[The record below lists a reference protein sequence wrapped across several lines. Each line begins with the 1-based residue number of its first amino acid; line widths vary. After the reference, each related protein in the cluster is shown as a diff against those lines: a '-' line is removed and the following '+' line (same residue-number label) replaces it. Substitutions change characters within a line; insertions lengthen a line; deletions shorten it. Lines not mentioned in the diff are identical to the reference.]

1 MRLGATTTLS
11 HAASARIISCGRA
24 AAARARPLHGPRAH
38 GSPRALCCS
47 PQRSCTLHLSTR
59 YVQPARP
66 PIPHATTDLAPVRA
80 RPPVLSGA
88 GRVNPLDS
96 PDSHPESYCIPP
108 CFRSVQF
115 LRQSGIDCDCTRIF
129 PYECLKKCTVRT
141 VNCCACYGLHAPRVR
156 ILHSCMCIGTN
167 ATRKFTACGSVPAAG
182 AGVRARDRR
191 PSTHNT
197 AR

>member
-1 MRLGATTTLS
+1 MRRKCPMPPLARLSNQVGSNHHSEGAVGSCLCGEWQSLDVPAMRLGATTTLS

-141 VNCCACYGLHAPRVR
+141 GKRL
-156 ILHSCMCIGTN
+156 
-167 ATRKFTACGSVPAAG
+167 SVG
-182 AGVRARDRR
+182 E
-191 PSTHNT
+191 
-197 AR
+197 